1 MNLNGSVCLLA
12 EPVENI
18 SLSTMRKQYVQIE
31 FYTGEQCIL
40 YLHHINYYTKDV
52 LVHDYIPFIGLLLDN
67 YAERQVP
74 ECGQISFLTQ
84 KVLLTALY
92 NNWNNITVTSAAQIL
107 QVSKMSVTRCFD
119 EIEAMSLPYLKCQ
132 GRSRKLSVGHDKK
145 NMWKTI
151 KPHLRSTLIR
161 QFRLA
166 EKISADLPLSG
177 MSALSS
183 YSMLEDNSYQTV
195 AVSKNDLN
203 SYGIR
208 ENSMIPVGEEPTCI
222 IQELGYII
230 RYSDKK
236 AIDPLTTAMLIKEQ
250 NKECDPRI
258 EKAVDEMLREY
269 VW

>member
-1 MNLNGSVCLLA
+1 
-12 EPVENI
+12 
-18 SLSTMRKQYVQIE
+18 MRKQYVQIE

>member
-1 MNLNGSVCLLA
+1 
-12 EPVENI
+12 
-18 SLSTMRKQYVQIE
+18 
-31 FYTGEQCIL
+31 
-40 YLHHINYYTKDV
+40 
-52 LVHDYIPFIGLLLDN
+52 
-67 YAERQVP
+67 
-74 ECGQISFLTQ
+74 
-84 KVLLTALY
+84 
-92 NNWNNITVTSAAQIL
+92 
-107 QVSKMSVTRCFD
+107 MSVTRCFD

-222 IQELGYII
+222 IQELGYIMMWVSKV
-230 RYSDKK
+230 SDDT
-236 AIDPLTTAMLIKEQ
+236 I
-250 NKECDPRI
+250 
-258 EKAVDEMLREY
+258 VGH
-269 VW
+269 